1 MSTHQIALG
10 TDMSYLRPTLVAM
23 TSAIECTPG
32 PVDVHVL
39 GVGLSD
45 RAVGILE
52 SACRRHPGATL
63 TCHDATSCVKG
74 FPQTAHWSPTSF
86 APLFAPQFIDGRVL
100 WLDSD
105 TLVVRSLAALL
116 SIDLGADLIA
126 AARELYVFVNMWKGR
141 ECMNDRSSPSN
152 LVTSPFPP
160 VDYVNSGVILMDCAR
175 IRKSPEF
182 CNGMIGHGYIG
193 YFEPDHDSGAS
204 HPRLPWQD
212 RLPGSRMELRVG
224 PHPLHAVASAQIPAC
239 GHDFPLQKPANHPLR
254 RKAQAMGVARI
265 GRPPAA
271 SRFMVAEIRPRGAP
285 LPARGPQI
293 AGGNRLRL
301 TRLEA
306 RGPRDP
312 QCARSHSPASRSA
325 PSSGRSSRRAL
336 TR

>member
-193 YFEPDHDSGAS
+193 YFEPDHDQALLTLAFRGRATFLGPEWNCVWGRIHYMRWLQRKSLPADMISPFRSPRIIHYVGKRKPWESRASGG
-204 HPRLPWQD
+204 LP
-212 RLPGSRMELRVG
+212 
-224 PHPLHAVASAQIPAC
+224 
-239 GHDFPLQKPANHPLR
+239 PLR
-254 RKAQAMGVARI
+254 DSWWLKY
-265 GRPPAA
+265 
-271 SRFMVAEIRPRGAP
+271 
-285 LPARGPQI
+285 GPE
-293 AGGNRLRL
+293 ALRY
-301 TRLEA
+301 RREA
-306 RGPRDP
+306 RRLLAGID
-312 QCARSHSPASRSA
+312 SA
-325 PSSGRSSRRAL
+325 CPG
-336 TR
+336 